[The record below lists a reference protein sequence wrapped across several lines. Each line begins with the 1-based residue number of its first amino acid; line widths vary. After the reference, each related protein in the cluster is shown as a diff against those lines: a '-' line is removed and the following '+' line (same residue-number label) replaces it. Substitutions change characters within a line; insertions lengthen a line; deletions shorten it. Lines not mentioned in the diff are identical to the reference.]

1 MRKLSLSRCKQKRDL
16 WGSLSTV
23 GDYSTPAYKLPQ
35 RSLNISF
42 YQHSLQILNEER
54 FQFVERDRFFAAAV
68 IEIGVDRIR
77 DDHQFFV
84 VRILA
89 VFDHVRIGVP

>member
-1 MRKLSLSRCKQKRDL
+1 MAARAKQSFPLRRRF
-16 WGSLSTV
+16 
-23 GDYSTPAYKLPQ
+23 PEF
-35 RSLNISF
+35 ISF
-42 YQHSLQILNEER
+42 HRLLLQILIEER
-54 FQFVERDRFFAAAV
+54 FQLVERDRFFATAV

-77 DDHQFFV
+77 NDHQFFV